1 MDGVGVV
8 GVVDDVA
15 NVNVPSRC
23 EWVSSRFVRA
33 RPTMA
38 LREIEACEE
47 SIEGEFA

>member
-15 NVNVPSRC
+15 NVSVPSRR
-23 EWVSSRFVRA
+23 ERMRSRFVHA
-33 RPTMA
+33 RPTIA
-38 LREIEACEE
+38 LREIEAREE

>member
-15 NVNVPSRC
+15 HVSVPSRR
-23 EWVSSRFVRA
+23 ERVRSRFVRA

-38 LREIEACEE
+38 LRGIEAREE